1 MTVYL
6 LISLPKI
13 PYIHRYM
20 VLANPRNNHSL
31 LLPYRLDPFVEW
43 DKVAQEELVVQRATL
58 AEQGALLHLACAE
71 RDALLREN
79 DKIIAHYKKVEAI
92 NAVQRVYA
100 LGHETVGVE
109 RAALLCEN
117 GRKSPHTAR
126 KVGFPCAHNGKTS
139 RHW

>member
-1 MTVYL
+1 MYAPYMTVYL

-79 DKIIAHYKKVEAI
+79 DKIIAHYKKVGAI
-92 NAVQRVYA
+92 NAVHRFARVAGPLAGAGLGA
-100 LGHETVGVE
+100 LG
-109 RAALLCEN
+109 
-117 GRKSPHTAR
+117 GRLRLQLPFSRTY
-126 KVGFPCAHNGKTS
+126 FPS
-139 RHW
+139 